1 MDTYEG
7 FVPVVASS
15 PPRTPFWGLDIRI
28 SSIISIQSFK
38 DVKEYKQNSIPYAK
52 RDQEYTFFENTLYDF
67 NNQEIYEIGL
77 DKKVHGFEYF
87 IVHPIFN
94 KKMQLIAVGANKHMH
109 QFLGILKSAPKL
121 IEYAKRS
128 MDSAEKD
135 YEKEEKRKR
144 MKSTRE

>member
-15 PPRTPFWGLDIRI
+15 PPRTPFWGLDLKI
-28 SSIISIQSFK
+28 SSIISIQTFK
-38 DVKEYKQNSIPYAK
+38 NVKEYKQNSIPYAK

-67 NNQEIYEIGL
+67 NEKEIYEIGL

-87 IVHPIFN
+87 IVNPIFN

-109 QFLGILKSAPKL
+109 QFLGILKTAPKL